1 VPGVLACPACPAG
14 QLARQRDPLCL
25 ACTQAAQEVVS
36 WPLWVFDSPLLRQ
49 ALADL
54 NLPAVPAIVRAACGL
69 TQGDLAGVAGWSRSA
84 LSCYERGLRDGVFDI
99 RTLLQ
104 FCDSL
109 GMPRQ
114 SLLPLVFADPDAG
127 LAAGSGGNGTGM
139 DVDRRGFGGLAAGAA
154 VAAILPGAIA
164 PPRVSSSHLRYWH
177 ACADALYVRD
187 RVVGGTA
194 LLQPALR
201 QWQRVRQAVR
211 APGRGGTDRQ
221 LLVTAGDLA
230 LCAGWIALDG
240 GCLPLAQ
247 SLYAEAGQ
255 LAASAGDTLLT
266 VHTLTNSSMLRAEMA
281 RTGPSREPARQALR
295 LACEAAEEGRY
306 LPVPRLHALIGLR
319 HASAASLLGDKA
331 AFGSAITR
339 ARRELDRGPRDD
351 DPPQWLRFVGETEIT
366 GVEARGY
373 LNLGEASHSVLLY
386 RRVLD
391 DGGLSARNRASYGA
405 GLADA
410 LLKQGARQD
419 AVTAA
424 MDALLAIEAGV
435 TSIRCLNRLRLVR
448 AAAGTTVGAE
458 EFCARFDAAERALAS
473 AVDLTGEVRDAR
485 SDVPA

>member
-1 VPGVLACPACPAG
+1 VPGALACPACPSG

-25 ACTQAAQEVVS
+25 ACARAAQEVVS

-127 LAAGSGGNGTGM
+127 LAAGSGGNGMGM
-139 DVDRRGFGGLAAGAA
+139 DVDRRGFGGLAAGVA
-154 VAAILPGAIA
+154 VAAILPGAIT
-164 PPRVSSSHLRYWH
+164 PPGVSSSHLRYWD
-177 ACADALYVRD
+177 ACADALYIRD

-201 QWQRVRQAVR
+201 QWQRVRQALR

-221 LLVTAGDLA
+221 LLMTAGNLA
-230 LCAGWIALDG
+230 LCTGWIALDG

-247 SLYAEAGQ
+247 SLYAEARQ
-255 LAASAGDTLLT
+255 LAASAGDTLLA
-266 VHTLTNSSMLRAEMA
+266 VHALTNSSMLWAEMA

-410 LLKQGARQD
+410 LLRQGARQD

-424 MDALLAIEAGV
+424 MAALLAIEAGV

-448 AAAGTTVGAE
+448 AAAGTTMGSE

-473 AVDLTGEVRDAR
+473 AAGLTGEVRDAR